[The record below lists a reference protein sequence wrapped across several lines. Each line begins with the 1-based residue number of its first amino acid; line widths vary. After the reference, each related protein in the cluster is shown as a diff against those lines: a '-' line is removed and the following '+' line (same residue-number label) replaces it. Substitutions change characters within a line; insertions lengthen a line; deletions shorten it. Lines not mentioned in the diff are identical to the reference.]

1 MSLRTGTIGRPRPSR
16 AIRLATL
23 GATLAFVVAACS
35 SAASPAPSTAPA
47 ESAAPTAAA
56 TAAPSTEASV
66 APVESAAPSAS
77 TMACTPPSSPVQRTL
92 ILDYLP
98 NAVHIPIYNALA
110 KGYYKDAGIDLK
122 IETPT
127 STSDTIK
134 LMAAGKADFGITSML
149 DFLTTYQQDSSIRI
163 FSAVEQSPLGSI
175 VGFQK
180 SGVTRPKDLEGK
192 LVGVTGVPSDLAALN
207 SIVAYDGGDPTKVEN
222 ITIGFNAVQNVVSG
236 AVQAAIGFWNSE
248 GVQLSAMEPTFIFR
262 LDEFGAPTYP
272 ELVLFARNAFL
283 ESDPCTVQ
291 AFVDATAK
299 GYADMVANPDA
310 ALQTLLD
317 QTQGLALNE
326 TKTQLDALMPV
337 FKGDAPAYG
346 HVNMD
351 ALAAY
356 LKWSKDAGILDMTNA
371 PTDFATDQFTAA
383 Q

>member
-1 MSLRTGTIGRPRPSR
+1 MSLRPQTRGRPRASR
-16 AIRLATL
+16 ILGLAAL
-23 GATLAFVVAACS
+23 GAALAIAVSACS
-35 SAASPAPSTAPA
+35 SS
-47 ESAAPTAAA
+47 SATTAPTAAPA
-56 TAAPSTEASV
+56 TQAPAD
-66 APVESAAPSAS
+66 SAAPSAS
-77 TMACTPPSSPVQRTL
+77 TADCPPPSAPVAATL

-98 NAVHIPIYNALA
+98 NAVHVPIYNALA
-110 KGYYKDAGIDLK
+110 KGFYRDGGIDLK

-134 LMAAGKADFGITSML
+134 LMAAGKADFGITSLL
-149 DFLTTYQQDSSIRI
+149 DFLTTYQQDPSIKI

-175 VGFQK
+175 VGFEK
-180 SGVTRPKDLEGK
+180 TGITRPKDLEGK

-248 GVQLSAMEPTFIFR
+248 GVQLQAMEPTFIFR

-272 ELVLFARNAFL
+272 ELVMFTRTEYLDKNACL
-283 ESDPCTVQ
+283 TQ

-299 GYADMVANPDA
+299 GYEDMVANPDA
-310 ALQTLLD
+310 ALQALID
-317 QTQGLALNE
+317 ATQGLALNE
-326 TKTQLDALMPV
+326 TKAQLDVLMPV
-337 FKGDAPAYG
+337 FKGDAPVYG

-351 ALAAY
+351 ALQAY
-356 LKWSKDAGILDMTNA
+356 LDWAKKAQILDMATP
-371 PTDFATDQFTAA
+371 PTEFATDGFTAA

>member
-1 MSLRTGTIGRPRPSR
+1 MSLRTGTIGRPRPST
-16 AIRLATL
+16 AARLAAL
-23 GATLAFVVAACS
+23 GAALAFVVAACS
-35 SAASPAPSTAPA
+35 SSATPAPSTAPA
-47 ESAAPTAAA
+47 ESAAPTSAPA
-56 TAAPSTEASV
+56 TAAPSAEASQ
-66 APVESAAPSAS
+66 
-77 TMACTPPSSPVQRTL
+77 TACTAPSSPVTATL

-98 NAVHIPIYNALA
+98 NAVHVPIYNALA

-149 DFLTTYQQDSSIRI
+149 DFLTTYQQDPSIKI

-180 SGVTRPKDLEGK
+180 TGITRPKDLEGK

-248 GVQLSAMEPTFIFR
+248 GVQLQAMEPTFIFR
-262 LDEFGAPTYP
+262 LDEYGAPTYP
-272 ELVLFARNAFL
+272 ELVMFTRNEYLDKNACL
-283 ESDPCTVQ
+283 TQ

-299 GYADMVANPDA
+299 GYEDMVANPDA
-310 ALQTLLD
+310 ALQTLID
-317 QTQGLALNE
+317 ATQGLALNE
-326 TKTQLDALMPV
+326 TKAQLDVLMPV

-346 HVNMD
+346 HVDMN
-351 ALAAY
+351 ALQAY
-356 LKWSKDAGILDMTNA
+356 LDWAKKAGILDMSNP
-371 PTDFATDQFTAA
+371 PTDFATDGFTAA
-383 Q
+383 K

>member
-1 MSLRTGTIGRPRPSR
+1 MRGRPRASR
-16 AIRLATL
+16 LLGLAAL
-23 GATLAFVVAACS
+23 GAAFVIAVAGCS
-35 SAASPAPSTAPA
+35 SSSATTAP
-47 ESAAPTAAA
+47 SAAPATQAPA
-56 TAAPSTEASV
+56 TAGPA
-66 APVESAAPSAS
+66 ESAAPSAS
-77 TMACTPPSSPVQRTL
+77 TLACPPPSSPVAATL

-98 NAVHIPIYNALA
+98 NAVHVPIYNALA
-110 KGYYKDAGIDLK
+110 KGFYKDAGIDLK

-149 DFLTTYQQDSSIRI
+149 DFLTTFQQDPSIRI

-248 GVQLSAMEPTFIFR
+248 GVQLQAMEPTFIFR

-272 ELVLFARNAFL
+272 ELVMFSRNEYLDKNACL
-283 ESDPCTVQ
+283 TQ

-299 GYADMVANPDA
+299 GYEDMVADPAA
-310 ALQTLLD
+310 ALQTLID
-317 QTQGLALNE
+317 ATQGLALNE
-326 TKTQLDALMPV
+326 TKAQLEVLMPV

-351 ALAAY
+351 ALQAY
-356 LKWSKDAGILDMTNA
+356 LDWAKKAQILDMSNP

>member
-1 MSLRTGTIGRPRPSR
+1 MSLRPQTRGRPRASR
-16 AIRLATL
+16 ILGLAAL
-23 GATLAFVVAACS
+23 GAALAIAVSACS
-35 SAASPAPSTAPA
+35 SSGATTAP
-47 ESAAPTAAA
+47 SAAPA
-56 TAAPSTEASV
+56 TAAPATQAPATA
-66 APVESAAPSAS
+66 APVDSAAPSAS
-77 TMACTPPSSPVQRTL
+77 TLACPPPSSPVQRTL

-98 NAVHIPIYNALA
+98 NAIHVPIYNALA
-110 KGYYKDAGIDLK
+110 KGYYRDAGIDLK

-149 DFLTTYQQDSSIRI
+149 DFLTTFQQEPSIRI
-163 FSAVEQSPLGSI
+163 FSALEQSPLGSI

-180 SGVTRPKDLEGK
+180 TGITRPKDLEGK

-248 GVQLSAMEPTFIFR
+248 GVQLQAMEPAFIFR

-272 ELVLFARNAFL
+272 ELIFFARNEFL
-283 ESDPCTVQ
+283 DADPCTAQ

-299 GYADMVANPDA
+299 GYADMVADPDA

-326 TKTQLDALMPV
+326 SKAQLEVLLPV
-337 FKGDAPAYG
+337 FRGDAPVFG

-356 LKWSKDAGILDMTNA
+356 LVWAKNAGILDMSNP
-371 PTDFATDQFTAA
+371 PTDFATDAFTAA

>member
-1 MSLRTGTIGRPRPSR
+1 MTRLTHRRLTLSTSGTVAPR
-16 AIRLATL
+16 AAVLGLAVAL
-23 GATLAFVVAACS
+23 VVAACS
-35 SAASPAPSTAPA
+35 AGSTPAPSASVP
-47 ESAAPTAAA
+47 AA
-56 TAAPSTEASV
+56 TAAPTTAPTAAPSGEAT
-66 APVESAAPSAS
+66 AAPSAEAS
-77 TMACTPPSSPVQRTL
+77 QTACATPSSPVPATL

-134 LMAAGKADFGITSML
+134 LMVAGKADFGITSML
-149 DFLTTYQQDSSIRI
+149 DFLTTFQQDPSIRI

-175 VGFQK
+175 VGFEK
-180 SGVTRPKDLEGK
+180 TGITRPKDLEGK

-248 GVQLSAMEPTFIFR
+248 GVQLQGMEPTFIFR
-262 LDEFGAPTYP
+262 LDQFGAPTYP
-272 ELVLFARNAFL
+272 ELVLFARNEYL
-283 ESDPCTVQ
+283 EKNACATQ

-310 ALQTLLD
+310 ALQALIDT
-317 QTQGLALNE
+317 TQGLALNE
-326 TKTQLDALMPV
+326 TKAQLDVLMPV

-356 LKWSKDAGILDMTNA
+356 LEWAKKAEILDMSNS
-371 PTDFATDQFTAA
+371 PTDFATDAFTAA
-383 Q
+383 R

>member
-1 MSLRTGTIGRPRPSR
+1 MSLRTGTIGRPRPST
-16 AIRLATL
+16 AARLAAL
-23 GATLAFVVAACS
+23 GAALAFVVAACS
-35 SAASPAPSTAPA
+35 SSATPAPATQAP
-47 ESAAPTAAA
+47 A

-66 APVESAAPSAS
+66 APAESAAPSAS
-77 TMACTPPSSPVQRTL
+77 TLACTPPSSPVQRTL

-110 KGYYKDAGIDLK
+110 KGFYKDAGIDLK

-134 LMAAGKADFGITSML
+134 LMSAGKADFGITSML
-149 DFLTTYQQDSSIRI
+149 DFLTTYQQDPSVKI

-175 VGFQK
+175 VGFKK
-180 SGVTRPKDLEGK
+180 SGITRPKDLEGK

-207 SIVAYDGGDPTKVEN
+207 SIVAYDGGDPTKVQN

-262 LDEFGAPTYP
+262 LDEYGAPTYP
-272 ELVLFARNAFL
+272 ELVFFAKSQFL
-283 ESDPCTVQ
+283 DSDPCVAQ

-310 ALQTLLD
+310 ALQALLD
-317 QTQGLALNE
+317 QTQGLALND
-326 TKTQLDALMPV
+326 TKAQLDVLMPV

-356 LKWSKDAGILDMTNA
+356 LKWSKDAGILDMSNA
-371 PTDFATDQFTAA
+371 PTDFATDKFTAA